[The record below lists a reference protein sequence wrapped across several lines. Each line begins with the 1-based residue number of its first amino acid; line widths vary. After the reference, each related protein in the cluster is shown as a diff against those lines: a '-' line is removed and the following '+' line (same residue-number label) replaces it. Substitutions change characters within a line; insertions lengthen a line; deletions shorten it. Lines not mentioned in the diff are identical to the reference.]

1 MGDYGAV
8 VLRTESPHRCLFG
21 VSIMT
26 MASLTEFPLTYLRS
40 CFNEY
45 PYLSIKFTLWIVLEE
60 REMRHTGWFVM
71 ACVGC
76 LLSILCLSSGALAEE
91 KKVFTL
97 EMCVKEAL
105 ANNWKLKAKKEQ
117 ITQAEYVKNQARAD
131 FLPKLSTS
139 YGYKR
144 YGMQQEVF
152 FTGLGGPLEIG
163 SQNNYRWRGTVTQP
177 IFTGFAILSAY
188 RLSELGIDQSQLEV
202 QTQELDLALQAK
214 AAYFNILTADMAV
227 QTAEKAAEALE
238 SHAEVARNFYKVG
251 MIPINDL
258 LESEVNASNS
268 KHDLTSTRNQA
279 RLARSNFNAILSRPV
294 NAEVEVEEISVHN
307 PEKGKFQEYV
317 EIAFKNRPE
326 MKLMDVNL
334 LQTDQQIRLSRSK
347 FYPEVVFTWDYIK
360 EGDTATVSGGEFHQ
374 ASNWEAAVGLEW
386 TFWEWGKTYYNVKQQ
401 QSVKNEV
408 LKTKMELEEQI
419 QLQIKDAV
427 LDLKTA
433 EENIPITKKAVE
445 QGEENLRVSQ
455 ERYKAQVSTST
466 EVLDAQRYLT
476 RARVNHFNALFDYHL
491 ARARLFRAMGT
502 Y

>member
-1 MGDYGAV
+1 
-8 VLRTESPHRCLFG
+8 
-21 VSIMT
+21 
-26 MASLTEFPLTYLRS
+26 
-40 CFNEY
+40 
-45 PYLSIKFTLWIVLEE
+45 
-60 REMRHTGWFVM
+60 MRHTGWFMM
-71 ACVGC
+71 ASVIC
-76 LLSILCLSSGALAEE
+76 LLSIFCLGGQTSAKDS
-91 KKVFTL
+91 KVYTL
-97 EMCVKEAL
+97 KQCVKEAL

-117 ITQAEYVKNQARAD
+117 INQAEYVKNQARAD

-144 YGMQQEVF
+144 YGMEQEVF
-152 FTGLGGPLEIG
+152 FTGLGGPIEIG
-163 SQNNYRWRGTVTQP
+163 AQNNYQWKGTVTQP

-202 QTQELDLALQAK
+202 QTQELNLALEAK

-227 QTAEKAAEALE
+227 ETAEKAAEALE
-238 SHAEVARNFYKVG
+238 GHAEVARNFYKVG

-268 KHDLTSTRNQA
+268 KHDLTSARNQS
-279 RLARSNFNAILSRPV
+279 RLARSNFNAVLSRPI
-294 NAEVEVEEISVHN
+294 NAEVEVEEIKVHN
-307 PEKGKFQEYV
+307 PEKGDFQQYV

-326 MKLMDVNL
+326 MKLIDVNL

-347 FYPEVVFTWDYIK
+347 YYPEVVLTWDYIK
-360 EGDTATVSGGEFHQ
+360 QGDTPSVSGGEFHQ
-374 ASNWEAAVGLEW
+374 ASNWEAAVGMEW
-386 TFWEWGKTYYNVKQQ
+386 TFWEWGKTYYSVKQQ

-419 QLQIKDAV
+419 QLQVKDAV

-455 ERYKAQVSTST
+455 ERYKAQISTST

-476 RARVNHFNALFDYHL
+476 RARVNHFRSLFDYYL

>member
-1 MGDYGAV
+1 MRFRARLATAWMGWLLF
-8 VLRTESPHRCLFG
+8 VLFFS
-21 VSIMT
+21 
-26 MASLTEFPLTYLRS
+26 
-40 CFNEY
+40 NE
-45 PYLSIKFTLWIVLEE
+45 
-60 REMRHTGWFVM
+60 
-71 ACVGC
+71 
-76 LLSILCLSSGALAEE
+76 ALAVE
-91 KKVFTL
+91 KKVYTV
-97 EMCVKEAL
+97 EQCVKEAL

-117 ITQAEYVKNQARAD
+117 MNQAEFAKYQARAD

-144 YGMQQEVF
+144 YGWDQEVF
-152 FTGLGGPLEIG
+152 FSGVPGSPFRIG
-163 SQNNYRWRGTVTQP
+163 SLNNYEWRGTVTQP
-177 IFTGFAILSAY
+177 IFTGFAISSAY
-188 RLSELGIDQSQLEV
+188 RLSELGIDQTQLEID
-202 QTQELDLALQAK
+202 TQELDLALQAK
-214 AAYFNILTADMAV
+214 TAYFNILTADMAV
-227 QTAEKAAEALE
+227 ETALKAAEALE
-238 SHAEVARNFYKVG
+238 SHAEVSRNFYKVG

-258 LESEVNASNS
+258 LESEVNASNA
-268 KHDLTSTRNQA
+268 KHDLTSARNAA
-279 RLARSNFNAILSRPV
+279 RLARSNFNSVLSRPV
-294 NAEVEVEEISVHN
+294 NAEVEVEEISVHT
-307 PEKGKFQEYV
+307 PEKGNFQEYV

-326 MKLMDVNL
+326 MKLIDVNL
-334 LQTDQQIRLSRSK
+334 LQTDQQIRLSKSK

-360 EGDTATVSGGEFHQ
+360 QGDTPSVSGGEFHQ
-374 ASNWEAAVGLEW
+374 ASNWEATVGLEW

-476 RARVNHFNALFDYHL
+476 RARVNHFNAVFEYHL
-491 ARARLFRAMGT
+491 ARARLLRAMGT

>member
-1 MGDYGAV
+1 MPTEQTEERAMKLTAWFIMGCTV
-8 VLRTESPHRCLFG
+8 CFLSVFT
-21 VSIMT
+21 
-26 MASLTEFPLTYLRS
+26 LTEAAMTD
-40 CFNEY
+40 
-45 PYLSIKFTLWIVLEE
+45 
-60 REMRHTGWFVM
+60 
-71 ACVGC
+71 
-76 LLSILCLSSGALAEE
+76 E
-91 KKVFTL
+91 KKVYTL
-97 EMCVKEAL
+97 DECVKEAL

-117 ITQAEYVKNQARAD
+117 INQAEYVKKQARAD

-144 YGMQQEVF
+144 YGLQQEVF
-152 FTGLGGPLEIG
+152 FTGFGGPIEVG

-202 QTQELDLALQAK
+202 QTQELDLALEAK

-227 QTAEKAAEALE
+227 DAAEKAAEALE
-238 SHAEVARNFYKVG
+238 SHAEEARNFYKVG

-268 KHDLTSTRNQA
+268 KHDLTSAKNGA
-279 RLARSNFNAILSRPV
+279 RLARSNFNAVLSRPV
-294 NAEVEVEEISVHN
+294 NAEVEVEEISVHT
-307 PEKGKFQEYV
+307 PEKGNFQEYV
-317 EIAFKNRPE
+317 EIAFRNRPE

-334 LQTDQQIRLSRSK
+334 LQTDQQIRLNRSK
-347 FYPEVVFTWDYIK
+347 YYPEVVVAWDYIK
-360 EGDTATVSGGEFHQ
+360 EGDTPSVSGGEFHQ
-374 ASNWEAAVGLEW
+374 ASNWEATVGMEW
-386 TFWEWGKTYYNVKQQ
+386 TFWEWGKTYYSVKQQ
-401 QSVKNEV
+401 ESVKNEV
-408 LKTKMELEEQI
+408 LKTKMQLEEQI
-419 QLQIKDAV
+419 QLQVKDAV
-427 LDLKTA
+427 LDLQTG
-433 EENIPITKKAVE
+433 EENIPITRKAVE

-491 ARARLFRAMGT
+491 ARARLLRAMGT